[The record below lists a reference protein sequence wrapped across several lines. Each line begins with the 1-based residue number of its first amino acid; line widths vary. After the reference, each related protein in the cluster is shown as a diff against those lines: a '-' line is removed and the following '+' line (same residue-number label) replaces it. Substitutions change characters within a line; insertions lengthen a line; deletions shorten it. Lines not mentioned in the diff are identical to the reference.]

1 MFREGGDGVGVGGV
15 IRVTLQGG
23 VTMIVLFYSRVHFA
37 WAFSDN
43 LGS

>member
-1 MFREGGDGVGVGGV
+1 MFREGGVRVGMGGV
-15 IRVTLQGG
+15 IRVALQGG
-23 VTMIVLFYSRVHFA
+23 VTMIVIFNSRVYFA

>member
-1 MFREGGDGVGVGGV
+1 MFREGGVGVRMGGV
-15 IRVTLQGG
+15 IRVALQGG
-23 VTMIVLFYSRVHFA
+23 VTMIVIFNSCVHFA